1 MSYDEKIADRVRRIL
16 SERTDVV
23 GKKMLTF
30 SGEITHMK
38 KRILAVLA
46 YVVPTFLLAVPWH
59 LAIFADYYKSLNV
72 YREDMVIPF
81 GIASM
86 LIQGIVWSVVYER
99 LFSGESIL
107 KGALKFAL
115 LACPL
120 AWSFMVL
127 AVSAKHHMSSAS
139 GFLLIETAYMLANY
153 AIVSPLIAAVYA
165 RKS

>member
-1 MSYDEKIADRVRRIL
+1 
-16 SERTDVV
+16 
-23 GKKMLTF
+23 
-30 SGEITHMK
+30 MK

-46 YVVPTFLLAVPWH
+46 YVLPTFPLGFFWH
-59 LAIFADYYKSLNV
+59 LTVFADYYKSLNV
-72 YREDMVIPF
+72 YREDILIPF

-86 LIQGIVWSVVYER
+86 LIQGFIWSVVYER

-107 KGALKFAL
+107 KGAVKFAA

-120 AWSFMVL
+120 AWSFLVV
-127 AVSAKHHMSSAS
+127 AVAAKHHMSSVS
-139 GFLLIETAYMLANY
+139 GYVQIETAFIVLHY